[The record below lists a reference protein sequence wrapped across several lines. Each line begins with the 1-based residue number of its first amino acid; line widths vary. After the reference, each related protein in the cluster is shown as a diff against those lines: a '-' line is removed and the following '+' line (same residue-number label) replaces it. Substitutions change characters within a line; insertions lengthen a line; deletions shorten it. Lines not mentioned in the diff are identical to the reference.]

1 MREEVKTVYHVCF
14 EDGTHMTWENWEPH
28 GDFIELL
35 TRFHGP
41 VTLEWEQRIK

>member
-1 MREEVKTVYHVCF
+1 MKEEVETIYHVCF

-35 TRFHGP
+35 TQFHGP
-41 VTLEWEQRIK
+41 VTLAWEQKIK